1 MNILDAVDAVSL
13 RKDIPQFRAGDELKI
28 HVRVIEGNKSRLQV
42 FQGIVIRRQGDGVRE
57 TFTIR
62 KVSYGVGVERTFP
75 VHTPVIEKIELVK
88 KGEVRRAKLYYLR
101 DLRGKAAKIREKR
114 DGIEGYGDGILS
126 TPEAVVVVSE
136 PVAVSE
142 PETIIFSMRNKGSL
156 LKELPIL
163 VIVALVVSLF
173 IKSFLVQFFYIPS
186 GSMENTLQIKDRVAV
201 NKVPFISDNIK
212 RGDVVVFRDPNDW
225 LPEPYENSTNQFV
238 VKAKSALVAVG
249 VLPNPAK
256 QYLVKRV
263 VGVGG
268 DRVVCCTKD
277 GKLTIN
283 GVEVTVPKGKLWVM
297 GDHRGA
303 SADSRYHQDDIN
315 KGFVPESKVSGRVVG
330 VIWPFKNITYIPRVD
345 VLNN

>member
-1 MNILDAVDAVSL
+1 
-13 RKDIPQFRAGDELKI
+13 
-28 HVRVIEGNKSRLQV
+28 
-42 FQGIVIRRQGDGVRE
+42 
-57 TFTIR
+57 
-62 KVSYGVGVERTFP
+62 
-75 VHTPVIEKIELVK
+75 
-88 KGEVRRAKLYYLR
+88 
-101 DLRGKAAKIREKR
+101 
-114 DGIEGYGDGILS
+114 
-126 TPEAVVVVSE
+126 
-136 PVAVSE
+136 
-142 PETIIFSMRNKGSL
+142 MRNKGSL

-163 VIVALVVSLF
+163 VVVALVVSLF

-186 GSMENTLQIKDRVAV
+186 GSMENTLQVKDRVAV

-212 RGDVVVFRDPNDW
+212 RGDVVVFRDPDNW
-225 LPEPYENSTNQFV
+225 LPEPYDSTTNQFV
-238 VKAKSALVAVG
+238 AKAKSALVTVG

-283 GVEVTVPKGKLWVM
+283 GVEVTESYTFAGNKPSEMNFDVTVPKDKLWVM

-303 SADSRYHQDDIN
+303 SADSRYHQEDIN
-315 KGFVPESKVSGRVVG
+315 KGFVPLSKVTGRVVG

-345 VLNN
+345 VLNK

>member
-1 MNILDAVDAVSL
+1 
-13 RKDIPQFRAGDELKI
+13 
-28 HVRVIEGNKSRLQV
+28 
-42 FQGIVIRRQGDGVRE
+42 
-57 TFTIR
+57 
-62 KVSYGVGVERTFP
+62 
-75 VHTPVIEKIELVK
+75 
-88 KGEVRRAKLYYLR
+88 
-101 DLRGKAAKIREKR
+101 
-114 DGIEGYGDGILS
+114 
-126 TPEAVVVVSE
+126 
-136 PVAVSE
+136 
-142 PETIIFSMRNKGSL
+142 MRNKGSL

-201 NKVPFISDNIK
+201 NKVPFISNNIK
-212 RGDVVVFRDPNDW
+212 RGDVVVFRDPNNW

-238 VKAKSALVAVG
+238 AKAKSALVTVG

-283 GVEVTVPKGKLWVM
+283 GVEVTEP
-297 GDHRGA
+297 
-303 SADSRYHQDDIN
+303 
-315 KGFVPESKVSGRVVG
+315 
-330 VIWPFKNITYIPRVD
+330 
-345 VLNN
+345 